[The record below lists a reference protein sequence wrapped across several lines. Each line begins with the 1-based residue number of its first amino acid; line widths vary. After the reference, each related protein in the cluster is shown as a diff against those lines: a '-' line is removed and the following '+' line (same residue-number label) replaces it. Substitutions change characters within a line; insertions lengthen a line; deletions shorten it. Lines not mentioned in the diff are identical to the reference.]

1 MPTIPQLPAAAAV
14 DSADLIP
21 VSQAGVARSAAL
33 GDVLARTQPAILIS
47 TETLLGRTSIGPGGP
62 EEVGIGAGLQL
73 AGATLVATGGDH
85 AAFSLAGVL
94 DSGDTLI
101 VDQDGTPGRVPVTQI
116 RGLFAAGPNI
126 IIDTSGTISATI
138 PPRTPINS
146 LPATVQAFG
155 QDLLA
160 INQGG
165 TDCAISY
172 SHLLNGQT
180 IDMAPPA
187 AAASDSDTFWVAQ
200 ADSTMLRQSFAA
212 LWVWLNGRIPMVR
225 TPVAEIATDTQ
236 LDGTVHLGRVVVC
249 GQPLVLSA
257 NAANMGSGFH
267 CEVVNVSSGD
277 VVLGAG
283 FLTVPGT
290 RLLHSGQSAFIRG
303 VSYSGGSVVYATIG
317 AVPDVLPLPGVIQ
330 NFASGATTAATVQL
344 TWQMP
349 ASAGAVAAYTVRF
362 RTAGT
367 AAWTTASTSVTG
379 THYTVAALAA
389 GTAYEFSAVA
399 VNASGSGGTS
409 EIVSAGTQAA
419 LAVPG
424 QVTGVSTGAITSSS
438 IVLSWSVP
446 GGGGAPAS
454 YDVQYR
460 VAGSTVWSGILAG
473 VTGTTANVTGL
484 SSSTACQFTVTARNA
499 TGAGAAS
506 AVVSG
511 STSATAGSVSAV
523 NWNVAPLGTFAHG
536 VGVIP
541 VNAHVTP
548 AAAPI
553 QFGFSNAAN
562 VLPSSWTP
570 GVNVNSDLW
579 GAYVPVPAAAGTWFG
594 WAAGTDGS
602 SPTVYPT
609 SITVT

>member
-1 MPTIPQLPAAAAV
+1 MPTIPQLPAAGAV
-14 DSADLIP
+14 DAADLIP

-62 EEVGIGAGLQL
+62 EEVGIGPGLQL

-85 AAFSLAGVL
+85 AAFSLSGVL
-94 DSGDTLI
+94 DSGDKLI
-101 VDQDGTPGRVPVTQI
+101 VDQNGTPGRVPASQI
-116 RGLFAAGPNI
+116 RGLFAAGSNI
-126 IIDTSGTISATI
+126 IIDTSGTISANI

-146 LPATVQAFG
+146 LPATAQVFA

-172 SHLLNGQT
+172 AHLLNGQT
-180 IDMAPPA
+180 IDMAQPA
-187 AAASDSDTFWVAQ
+187 AAPADGDAFWVAQ

-225 TPVAEIATDTQ
+225 TPVAEITTDTQ
-236 LDGTVHLGRVVVC
+236 LDSTVHLGRVVVC

-267 CEVVNVSSGD
+267 CEVVNISNGD

-290 RLLHSGQSAFIRG
+290 RLLHSGQTAFIRCI
-303 VSYSGGSVVYATIG
+303 SYSGGSVVYATIG
-317 AVPDVLPLPGVIQ
+317 AVPDVLTVPGVVQ
-330 NFASGATTAATVQL
+330 NFAIGLVGAATVQL
-344 TWQMP
+344 TWQVP
-349 ASAGAVAAYTVRF
+349 ASGGAVAAYTVRF
-362 RTAGT
+362 RAAGT

-379 THYTVAALAA
+379 TAYTVAALAA

-409 EIVSAGTQAA
+409 DIVSASTLAA

-446 GGGGAPAS
+446 GGGGTPAA
-454 YDVQYR
+454 YDVRYR
-460 VAGSTVWSGILAG
+460 VTGTTVWSGLLGG
-473 VTGTTANVTGL
+473 VTGTAASLTGL
-484 SSSTACQFTVTARNA
+484 AAATAYQVTVTARNA
-499 TGAGAAS
+499 TGSGAAS
-506 AVVSG
+506 ALVSG
-511 STSATAGSVSAV
+511 STSVAAGAVSAI
-523 NWNVAPLGTFAHG
+523 NWNVAPFGTFAHG
-536 VGVIP
+536 AGAIP

-548 AAAPI
+548 AAAAI
-553 QFGFSNAAN
+553 QFGFSNAVN
-562 VLPSSWTP
+562 VLPSSWTQA
-570 GVNVNSDLW
+570 VNVNSDLW
-579 GAYVPVPAAAGTWFG
+579 GTYVPVPPTAGTWFG
-594 WAAGTDGS
+594 WAEGTDGS